1 MIVHFNPTQK
11 SLANKV
17 FQQAE
22 NLAGQYFRLDRERIK
37 KYRYDVKTLADL
49 EKHEVREGAFAHL
62 CRYHFNK
69 EREPD
74 KPDDFYFYRVCL
86 QDNRIL
92 DAVERGHS
100 FIRLSP
106 LLLYIAA
113 HELVHIVR
121 FEAREIDFD
130 ASREEKE
137 REEDKVHMITRDLL
151 QSCISPDLR
160 LIFDCF
166 SNRYKIGD
174 IFLQ

>member
-1 MIVHFNPTQK
+1 MHFNPAQR
-11 SLANKV
+11 SLASNV

-22 NLAGQYFRLDRERIK
+22 TLARQYFRLNREEMK

-49 EKHEVREGAFAHL
+49 EKHEVRDGAFAHL

-69 EREPD
+69 DQDLD
-74 KPDDFYFYRVCL
+74 KSDDFYFYRVCL
-86 QDNRIL
+86 QDKQIL
-92 DAVERGHS
+92 NAVERGHS
-100 FIRLSP
+100 FIRLNP

-113 HELVHIVR
+113 HELVHIIR

-137 REEDKVHMITRDLL
+137 REEDKVHTITKDLL

-174 IFLQ
+174 IFNS